1 MNKQCYRV
9 VFNKA
14 RGMMMVVSEVTKSQN
29 KKAGNSGSKTS
40 ASTKSVSQSGTNVSY
55 HRLALAIL
63 CCQSMVYTQ
72 VQAAN
77 SQIQN
82 TASNVPAAQRAALLK
97 ATNGTPIVNIRTP
110 NSNGLSHNT
119 YNQFDIGSNGAI
131 LNNSIGGATTQLAGA
146 IAGNQYLAKNAANT
160 ILNEVRSN
168 APAKFQGNLE
178 IAGQRADVIIAS
190 PSGLQIQGGGFI
202 NANQATLTTGTPKI
216 DSAGNLT
223 GFDVKQGQIQFDN
236 AATGNA
242 LGGDLYDGKNKN
254 QANYVDVLARA
265 VTINGQIHANQDV
278 NMVIGSNT
286 IDYDTGEATKI
297 TGTGTA
303 PTLAVDVSTLGGIYA
318 NSINLVGT
326 ESGLGVRNAGNIQA
340 TQQIVLTNSGKI
352 ENTGTIKTTKAQ
364 TSLLS
369 INATGTTGSIEHSGT
384 ISSYGMIDMQ
394 ANKNILLNG
403 GIIKKQNPGTAT
415 QLMPDILQMDAAG
428 DLKMS
433 NSSDV
438 RNFTIVDDEANIYL
452 HSGRDTFVDSQ
463 SIVGSNGGI
472 SIEADR
478 FVRLLDGSNTFARYA
493 PLTVHS
499 KNGTWI
505 DSSRV
510 SGRGDV
516 HISAS
521 KTDDTK
527 TANTIISN
535 NSELSARKAL
545 TISGELDA
553 SIKSGSY
560 ITESNELALQAGRNA
575 LIDNSGSI
583 KATNDA
589 VVQAG
594 ELAYLR
600 NNSQPI
606 DIGKQLI
613 VQGKQAMVV
622 NTTVDAN
629 DGIYINSQGKDTTIT
644 NSNLNSSKG
653 AVTAIANEAAL
664 NVNKLNT
671 NANST
676 ILAATGDV
684 SVVGSK
690 FTTDNIAIESGQNLT
705 ATQLTTVNKDSK
717 QTGSI
722 NTKSKGTTDITSSQ
736 LKNTGNISINSDK
749 YLTIIDTD
757 IDSGKNLN
765 LETKQNIYSNIRL
778 DRNSEGVLY
787 NNYDVST
794 KQNAFTAAE
803 VLSLDSAGRQV
814 YKDTDF
820 KGSAILSNA
829 GSNYILST
837 NLNLTSTG
845 VSKNVDKN
853 INGNIQ
859 LVNKG
864 TIALNKNHTISAKND
879 LTIQADKGITITKVP
894 KIVAQNIALKT
905 TVASTVKNDEGVDN
919 TFGEGDISIVGT
931 ELSATGTTGSELIID
946 AANHLNVIDS
956 KTTSVS
962 STTMKSGNLMRLNNS
977 DISSGQHLTIDS
989 KNQLITN
996 GERYAKN
1003 SGTEEAPKW
1012 SNSLRHIAGDTILH
1026 ADEIV
1031 SINTGWAQPYQNTDI
1046 TGGAVIINSGST
1058 LGFNSNTNINA
1069 TGNAKLAKN
1078 TTKLSNGTIASTL
1091 NGDLI
1096 ISNTVGNLT
1105 IAPNNVTLAATGD
1118 ATLAA
1123 RGGQL
1128 YLKGYK
1134 GTQGFGSEK
1143 VVKLTA
1149 GGDINLSGKEVVI
1162 EGSDLISKKGF
1173 SGSNV
1178 VLVDGK
1184 SVPTAGISIT
1194 ATDGS
1199 VELKAIKNSFS
1210 NYVSPYNSEPIN
1222 QQVIEAQNELKTYN
1236 AGIALIERKS
1246 YLDWKIRYEFG
1257 RDDGYPEPHIEMR
1270 DQLIHSSAYKK
1281 ALLDRNK
1288 VDLLRNQLNDLN
1300 FILENSKK
1308 AATGFEHKAAS
1319 FTSSKD
1325 IDITAKQ
1332 GVLIEGADITS
1343 SNGGISILAEG
1354 NLVST
1359 KSIDIDQT
1367 TNIDKT
1373 NVNNDSILIT
1383 GLADIYQRGDM
1394 TKGVIT
1400 GNNYSYHQLIKQPT
1414 LVAKGDIKILGNGNL
1429 VKSSDKYDA
1438 KTKSYITNNSVILN
1452 SADIQSTDGDVRI
1465 DAAHGDINLE
1475 ASQVAFMDGSQNTSK
1490 SSSWY
1495 GKKKTKTTTRTSENS
1510 NAVTT
1515 DIQANN
1521 ISLIADGN
1529 ISIYGSDLTAAP
1541 TGIIRLTAG
1550 NGLYLYAIDDIVKST
1565 TDVKKKSSF
1574 LGVRYNKDH
1583 TNDTR
1588 QELTQLPA
1596 KLIGDKAYT
1605 KSGGDTLLQ
1614 GSVFKTLKASDI
1626 QVGVGK
1632 YADDAAKVILEPI
1645 TNQITTTHKQEKEST
1660 VWMKTVDQGSVVTT
1674 ASLPKFNQVPTITSP
1689 NGVTVVVPVEVTVDA
1704 NNKAKTNIQKSPE
1717 ELGKIALNLSKQPG
1731 YEYLAALDKTNHIN
1745 WEQVDL
1751 IQKNWNY
1758 TQEGLT
1764 PGAAALI
1771 AIAVTIATS
1780 GAGGAAGMGATLT
1793 GTTGATGAA
1802 ATAAFSSLAAQASV
1816 TLINNKGDINKTL
1829 NQLAS
1834 SATVRSMATAALT
1847 AGVGAKLGLAGNATD
1862 TFGQKLANGVG
1873 TGVTNA
1879 VADAALNGASFEE
1892 ALKNGLRGALV
1903 DVFAAETFG
1912 KFVKD
1917 FEGDDFASDLAHKL
1931 VAAGVGCVTASAKK
1945 QDCNAGAIGAA
1956 VGEIMAEAIT
1966 DEETKLLHKYGLL
1979 SPKEELR
1986 IENIATLTAGT
1997 IALLLNVNVDT
2008 AASSATLAVKNNY
2021 NGKPLQDLELD
2032 EGFLKAYAALTGLV
2046 LRPVIGAE
2054 FYSKYNSATTNA
2066 QREKIL
2072 VEAGLSMVVSKTLA
2086 SKFTKV
2092 RACFVAG
2099 TLVETIDG
2107 LRAIETIEQGDLV
2120 WSRHEETLE
2129 YGYRP
2134 VVATVSFD
2142 NKNIYEVV
2150 VRDNHGKL
2158 ETYQTTEE
2166 HPFWVVDTGWLPAS
2180 LLQTGMTL
2188 VNRDEQAVLKVISQT
2203 KINKTDTVY
2212 NFEVEEFHTYYIGE
2226 FGTWVHNANCAVDNM
2241 SSFFSNFDFGKRI
2254 QSKSFG
2260 TKLKYDGQ
2268 KIYKVTTKDADSA
2281 LKKGDYYYL
2290 DGMHKDHIEVYDSNG
2305 LSKFVLNLDGT
2316 KNIQK
2321 TIEAEG
2327 RRINVK

>member
-29 KKAGNSGSKTS
+29 KKAGNSSGK
-40 ASTKSVSQSGTNVSY
+40 KSVAAKSASQSGANVSY
-55 HRLALAIL
+55 HRLVLAIL

-97 ATNGTPIVNIRTP
+97 AANGTPIVNIRTP

-131 LNNSIGGATTQLAGA
+131 LNNSMGAANTHLAGN
-146 IAGNQYLAKNAANT
+146 IAGNQYLAQGVANT

-168 APAKFQGNLE
+168 APAKFQGSLE

-223 GFDVKQGQIQFDN
+223 GFDVKQGHIQFDN

-254 QANYVDVLARA
+254 QANYVDILARA

-286 IDYDTGEATKI
+286 VDYDTGEATKI
-297 TGTGTA
+297 AGTGTA

-318 NSINLVGT
+318 GSINLVGT
-326 ESGLGVRNAGNIQA
+326 ENGLGVRNAGNINA

-352 ENTGTIKTTKAQ
+352 ENTGAIQTTKAQ

-384 ISSYGMIDMQ
+384 ISSYGMIDLQ
-394 ANKNILLNG
+394 ADKDILIDK
-403 GIIKKQNPGTAT
+403 GIVKKSSAGTAV
-415 QLMPDILQMDAAG
+415 QLMPDILRMDASG
-428 DLKMS
+428 DIKMS

-438 RNFTIVDDEANIYL
+438 RNFTIVDDEANVYL
-452 HSGRDTFVDSQ
+452 HSGRDTYIDSQ
-463 SIVGSNGGI
+463 SMVGSNGGV
-472 SIEADR
+472 SIDADR
-478 FVRLLDGSNTFARYA
+478 YVRLLDGSYTFARYA

-499 KNGTWI
+499 KNGTLV

-516 HISAS
+516 YIGAS
-521 KTDDTK
+521 KDDNTK
-527 TANTIISN
+527 TADTVIRN
-535 NSELSARKAL
+535 NSELRAQKAL
-545 TISGELDA
+545 TISGERDA
-553 SIKSGSY
+553 YISSGSY
-560 ITESNELALQAGRNA
+560 IAEANELTLQAGRNA
-575 LIDNSGSI
+575 VIDNAGSI
-583 KATNDA
+583 KVTNDA
-589 VVQAG
+589 ALQG
-594 ELAYLR
+594 EELAYLK

-606 DIGKQLI
+606 NIGKQLI
-613 VQGKQAMVV
+613 VQGKQATVL
-622 NTTVDAN
+622 NTTAN
-629 DGIYINSQGKDTTIT
+629 ANEGIYINSQGKDTTIT
-644 NSNLNSSKG
+644 NSNLNSAKG
-653 AVTAIANEAAL
+653 AVTAIANQAAL
-664 NVNKLNT
+664 NVNKLTT

-684 SVVGSK
+684 SIVGSSK
-690 FTTDNIAIESGQNLT
+690 LTTDNIEIESGQNLT
-705 ATQLTTVNKDSK
+705 ATQLTTVNKDIK

-736 LKNTGNISINSDK
+736 LKNTGNISVNSDK

-803 VLSLDSAGRQV
+803 VLSLDSAGRQA

-905 TVASTVKNDEGVDN
+905 TVASTAKNDKGTDN

-1078 TTKLSNGTIASTL
+1078 TTKLSDGRVANTL

-1105 IAPNNVTLAATGD
+1105 IDPNNVTLAATGD

-1134 GTQGFGSEK
+1134 GTQGLGSEK

-1199 VELKAIKNSFS
+1199 IELKAIKNSFS
-1210 NYVSPYNSEPIN
+1210 NYVSPYKINSIN
-1222 QQVIEAQNELKTYN
+1222 AEISNAKVELSQPFYDSKWLESYNKATKEWVDFIVSTCDNSPFPGGIGQCVQVRGNDMN
-1236 AGIALIERKS
+1236 VIAKYRPDYFEIKKSDKYEEYVS
-1246 YLDWKIRYEFG
+1246 YLS
-1257 RDDGYPEPHIEMR
+1257 
-1270 DQLIHSSAYKK
+1270 QKK
-1281 ALLDRNK
+1281 
-1288 VDLLRNQLNDLN
+1288 DLENLVTDLN
-1300 FILENSKK
+1300 QILITSKK
-1308 AATGFEHKAAS
+1308 ASTGFEHKAVS
-1319 FTSSKD
+1319 LTGGKD
-1325 IDITAKQ
+1325 INITAKQ
-1332 GVLIEGADITS
+1332 GVLIEGGDITS
-1343 SNGGISILAEG
+1343 STGGIIILAEG
-1354 NLVST
+1354 NLASVDV
-1359 KSIDIDQT
+1359 KDGD
-1367 TNIDKT
+1367 DKT
-1373 NVNNDSILIT
+1373 VGVNYDSIRIT
-1383 GLADIYQRGDM
+1383 GLADIYQQGDIN
-1394 TKGVIT
+1394 KAGEVT
-1400 GNNYSYHQLIKQPT
+1400 GQNYSYHQLINQPKLT
-1414 LVAKGDIKILGNGNL
+1414 ASKDIKILAQGGRPVNSASK
-1429 VKSSDKYDA
+1429 VFTD
-1438 KTKSYITNNSVILN
+1438 NNAVSIN
-1452 SADIQSTDGDVRI
+1452 SADIQSTNGDVRI
-1465 DAAHGDINLE
+1465 DAARGDINLE
-1475 ASQVAFMDGSQNTSK
+1475 ASQVAFMDGSQTTST
-1490 SSSWY
+1490 SRSWY
-1495 GKKKTKTTTRTSENS
+1495 GKKKTKTTTKTSLNS

-1515 DIQANN
+1515 DIAAKNITLNAESDINVFGSELQA
-1521 ISLIADGN
+1521 SSTGN
-1529 ISIYGSDLTAAP
+1529 IEVSAG
-1541 TGIIRLTAG
+1541 RLL
-1550 NGLYLYAIDDIVKST
+1550 NLYAVEDRDENAVDI
-1565 TDVKKKSSF
+1565 KKKSSF

-1632 YADDAAKVILEPI
+1632 YADDAAKLILAPI
-1645 TNQITTTHKQEKEST
+1645 TNQITTTHNQEKEST

-1674 ASLPKFNQVPTITSP
+1674 VQLPKFNQVPTITSP
-1689 NGVTVVVPVEVTVDA
+1689 NGVIVAVPVEVTVDSNA
-1704 NNKAKTNIQKSPE
+1704 KAKAAIQKSQE

-1731 YEYLAALDKTNHIN
+1731 YEYLAALDKTNDIN
-1745 WEQVDL
+1745 WVQVDL

-1771 AIAVTIATS
+1771 AIAITIAAGPAGS
-1780 GAGGAAGMGATLT
+1780 GLTASMIATNAAGIALQT
-1793 GTTGATGAA
+1793 
-1802 ATAAFSSLAAQASV
+1802 QAV
-1816 TLINNKGDINKTL
+1816 ITFINNKGDISKTL
-1829 NQLAS
+1829 KDMAS
-1834 SATVRSMATAALT
+1834 SDTIRNMATAALT
-1847 AGVGAKLGLAGNATD
+1847 AGLGAKLGFSSSVND
-1862 TFGQKLANGVG
+1862 PFGQKFSSAIGNGL
-1873 TGVTNA
+1873 TKA
-1879 VADAALNGASFEE
+1879 VADAALNGVSFEE

-1903 DVFAAETFG
+1903 DVFAAEVYSG
-1912 KFVKD
+1912 FVKD
-1917 FEGDDFASDLAHKL
+1917 FDSNDFADNLAHKL
-1931 VAAGVGCVTASAKK
+1931 AAAGVGCVTASAKQ

-1956 VGEIMAEAIT
+1956 AGEMVGDYLSAKYAKYKIVDNQIIEYYDHNAINQIINT
-1966 DEETKLLHKYGLL
+1966 GK
-1979 SPKEELR
+1979 
-1986 IENIATLTAGT
+1986 LTAGT
-1997 IALLLNVNVDT
+1997 LALLAGVDVNNAVSQAEISLINNGTKSSVVKKIDKQVAAIIEESQKQVRIMHKGRAGTYYKGIYYNKDGFPEFSSHAIKRIPLERGQKGNYTSDFTEANKKSGYSKTPDGYTWHHHEDGITMELIPT
-2008 AASSATLAVKNNY
+2008 AIHNAARHTGGTAVVKIGKRLAIGALLTTLQGLAIAGEVTDPSTYISSGSRY
-2021 NGKPLQDLELD
+2021 IGPDGKTYEWEDYSKK
-2032 EGFLKAYAALTGLV
+2032 FLK
-2046 LRPVIGAE
+2046 
-2054 FYSKYNSATTNA
+2054 
-2066 QREKIL
+2066 
-2072 VEAGLSMVVSKTLA
+2072 
-2086 SKFTKV
+2086 
-2092 RACFVAG
+2092 
-2099 TLVETIDG
+2099 
-2107 LRAIETIEQGDLV
+2107 
-2120 WSRHEETLE
+2120 
-2129 YGYRP
+2129 
-2134 VVATVSFD
+2134 
-2142 NKNIYEVV
+2142 NK
-2150 VRDNHGKL
+2150 
-2158 ETYQTTEE
+2158 
-2166 HPFWVVDTGWLPAS
+2166 
-2180 LLQTGMTL
+2180 
-2188 VNRDEQAVLKVISQT
+2188 
-2203 KINKTDTVY
+2203 
-2212 NFEVEEFHTYYIGE
+2212 
-2226 FGTWVHNANCAVDNM
+2226 
-2241 SSFFSNFDFGKRI
+2241 
-2254 QSKSFG
+2254 
-2260 TKLKYDGQ
+2260 
-2268 KIYKVTTKDADSA
+2268 
-2281 LKKGDYYYL
+2281 
-2290 DGMHKDHIEVYDSNG
+2290 
-2305 LSKFVLNLDGT
+2305 
-2316 KNIQK
+2316 
-2321 TIEAEG
+2321 
-2327 RRINVK
+2327 